1 MTDFMTPIAE
11 THHRA
16 RLKPWYDE
24 ARALGK
30 LAAPLI
36 AMQLAQMGSITA
48 DVIMVG
54 SLGKEALAA
63 TSIGAVMFYFAW
75 LGGYGPV
82 MAISPI
88 VSQILGAHP
97 NDRARARAAVRMG
110 LWAVAFISL
119 PLMTFLIWTRPVLLA
134 LGQKPEIVA
143 MAAPWTHIVALGL
156 PFALGFGVLRNFAS
170 SVGRQNAV
178 LAISVVTLL
187 VNIALNYVLIFGHFG
202 APAMGVL
209 GAATASAFAYTFSFV
224 TMLGV
229 ILWAPA
235 FRKYHLLHRFRRA
248 DWAKFREIF
257 RLGAPMGMSMIFEA
271 MLFNSATLI
280 MGTFGAASVAA
291 NQIALNIGS
300 LTFMV
305 PLGIGLAAT
314 VRVGLAAGGR
324 DGEGA
329 RLAGYTAM
337 ICGAGFVMLCA
348 VIIALV
354 PEALVSLYIP
364 VHAPENEDVVRLAV
378 SFLYVVAIFQLF
390 DALQVTGQMSLR
402 GLKDANA
409 PMWIAGL
416 SYWLVGFTLAWGLAF
431 WAGMQGMGVWIGLAS
446 GLAAAAFGMV
456 LRFEIL
462 SRRPL

>member
-1 MTDFMTPIAE
+1 MTPQVG
-11 THHRA
+11 TDNQA
-16 RLKPWYDE
+16 RLKPWLDE
-24 ARALGK
+24 ARALLK

-54 SLGKEALAA
+54 ALGKEALAA

-82 MAISPI
+82 AAVSPI

-119 PLMTFLIWTRPVLLA
+119 PLMTFLIWSKPVLLA
-134 LGQKPEIVA
+134 LGQQPEIVA

-187 VNIALNYVLIFGHFG
+187 VNIALNYLLIFGHFG
-202 APAMGVL
+202 APKMGVL
-209 GAATASAFAYTFSFV
+209 GAATASAIAYAFSFV
-224 TMLGV
+224 AMLGV
-229 ILWAPA
+229 ILWSPQ
-235 FRKYHLLHRFRRA
+235 FRKYHLLHRFGRA

-314 VRVGLAAGGR
+314 VRVGLAAGAR
-324 DGEGA
+324 DAEGA

-337 ICGAGFVMLCA
+337 FCGAGFVMFCA
-348 VIIALV
+348 VIIAMV
-354 PEALVSLYIP
+354 PEALISLYIP
-364 VHAPENEDVVRLAV
+364 LSVAENAEVVGLAV
-378 SFLYVVAIFQLF
+378 TFLYVVAIFQLF

-416 SYWLVGFTLAWGLAF
+416 SYWLVGFTLAWSLAF
-431 WAGMQGMGVWIGLAS
+431 WAGMQGLGVWIGLAS

-456 LRFEIL
+456 LRFDIL

>member
-1 MTDFMTPIAE
+1 
-11 THHRA
+11 
-16 RLKPWYDE
+16 
-24 ARALGK
+24 
-30 LAAPLI
+30 
-36 AMQLAQMGSITA
+36 
-48 DVIMVG
+48 
-54 SLGKEALAA
+54 
-63 TSIGAVMFYFAW
+63 
-75 LGGYGPV
+75 
-82 MAISPI
+82 
-88 VSQILGAHP
+88 
-97 NDRARARAAVRMG
+97 
-110 LWAVAFISL
+110 
-119 PLMTFLIWTRPVLLA
+119 
-134 LGQKPEIVA
+134 
-143 MAAPWTHIVALGL
+143 
-156 PFALGFGVLRNFAS
+156 
-170 SVGRQNAV
+170 
-178 LAISVVTLL
+178 
-187 VNIALNYVLIFGHFG
+187 
-202 APAMGVL
+202 
-209 GAATASAFAYTFSFV
+209 
-224 TMLGV
+224 
-229 ILWAPA
+229 
-235 FRKYHLLHRFRRA
+235 
-248 DWAKFREIF
+248 
-257 RLGAPMGMSMIFEA
+257 
-271 MLFNSATLI
+271 
-280 MGTFGAASVAA
+280 
-291 NQIALNIGS
+291 
-300 LTFMV
+300 MV

-348 VIIALV
+348 VVIALV